1 MDERSIN
8 QGELALAI
16 KDVESSGARVSCDF
30 TIKAG
35 SGRQVM
41 FYFTDMFLGSPNRTE
56 RVDKACIEPKDVT
69 GPYEIVPTGENYK
82 IKTLFQT
89 VDTLVRSLI
98 SLYLITLSPLSQ
110 Y

>member
-41 FYFTDMFLGSPNRTE
+41 FYFTEMFLGSPNRTE

-69 GPYEIVPTGENYK
+69 GPYEIVPTGNY
-82 IKTLFQT
+82 FQT
-89 VDTLVRSLI
+89 IDTFI
-98 SLYLITLSPLSQ
+98 SFTIIDIIITIITIN
-110 Y
+110 